1 MGAVWGRPPFDHITD
16 IRDVTMTTST
26 PTDLAG
32 AAPVRTRPWS
42 VRPGRAVGLLLAA
55 ILIAGLSYVVAFVRT
70 NPPAARP
77 ILPVPGDVVPLAGA
91 GDAAAGAAA
100 DGRLAIADRLAF
112 WATRVAAT
120 PGDFLSLGQ
129 LALVEAEQAR
139 LTADLDGY
147 QRALADIDRSL
158 AIVPAYP
165 PTIRARGSIRFALH
179 DFDGALADALTV
191 LTASPSDVTALALN
205 GDAEIELGRPDDAAA
220 AYALLA
226 NLAPG
231 PWLDIRR
238 ARLASATGDP
248 ERALALARKAVDAA
262 PSGDPGEV
270 GFYDYALGEYARLAG
285 DADAARS
292 GFEAALALR
301 PTDVA
306 ALVGLARIDAFDGRT
321 ADAIAGLHAA
331 VAIAPQPE
339 AVAMLG
345 DLLVATGDAAGAKRS
360 FKTVRFIEQL
370 GSVQG
375 TVYDRQ
381 LLRFELDHDGG
392 TADLLAAA
400 QASLAARPDSTGHDL
415 VAWALYRLGRYDEAA
430 AEILAA
436 RAYGADDA
444 RLRFHD
450 GAIALARGDRT
461 AGRSLLESAL
471 ASGPALDPL
480 ERAEA
485 GRLART

>member
-1 MGAVWGRPPFDHITD
+1 MPSSDTRRRLLPAVLIGAVMLGACAPNASSSAAPAPSAAVTSPPPGTRITPAPSASPGS
-16 IRDVTMTTST
+16 RT
-26 PTDLAG
+26 PTSPT
-32 AAPVRTRPWS
+32 AAEIER
-42 VRPGRAVGLLLAA
+42 LLAA
-55 ILIAGLSYVVAFVRT
+55 IAA
-70 NPPAARP
+70 NP
-77 ILPVPGDVVPLAGA
+77 
-91 GDAAAGAAA
+91 
-100 DGRLAIADRLAF
+100 
-112 WATRVAAT
+112 
-120 PGDFLSLGQ
+120 
-129 LALVEAEQAR
+129 
-139 LTADLDGY
+139 
-147 QRALADIDRSL
+147 
-158 AIVPAYP
+158 
-165 PTIRARGSIRFALH
+165 
-179 DFDGALADALTV
+179 
-191 LTASPSDVTALALN
+191 N
-205 GDAEIELGRPDDAAA
+205 
-220 AYALLA
+220 
-226 NLAPG
+226 
-231 PWLDIRR
+231 
-238 ARLASATGDP
+238 
-248 ERALALARKAVDAA
+248 
-262 PSGDPGEV
+262 
-270 GFYDYALGEYARLAG
+270 
-285 DADAARS
+285 DADSR
-292 GFEAALALR
+292 R
-301 PTDVA
+301 V
-306 ALVGLARIDAFDGRT
+306 
-321 ADAIAGLHAA
+321 AA